1 MRANPENWPNRAI
14 CSPVPLLCASRHSA
28 WRGHKKGRC
37 ASAHPARYSSIA
49 NRHALPG
56 VSLNG
61 ELAVSEIAGYPSAGQ
76 SPSDDKDTSDTA
88 GGKPPEDLHMSQSNH
103 AVTTVTPEYLS
114 TPEAARLLDIS
125 ASALRQSRST
135 GRLMTLEAP
144 QWVKFGKAVRYRRR
158 DLVEWAE
165 RVAVE
170 CRAAQG

>member
-1 MRANPENWPNRAI
+1 
-14 CSPVPLLCASRHSA
+14 
-28 WRGHKKGRC
+28 
-37 ASAHPARYSSIA
+37 
-49 NRHALPG
+49 
-56 VSLNG
+56 
-61 ELAVSEIAGYPSAGQ
+61 
-76 SPSDDKDTSDTA
+76 
-88 GGKPPEDLHMSQSNH
+88 MSQSNH